1 MTHKICVITGSR
13 AEYGLLRWV
22 MQGIKDDP
30 SLTLQIIATGM
41 HLSPQIGNTYQE
53 IEGDGFAIDRKVE
66 MLTGSDTP
74 VGIAKSMGNGM
85 IRIAEA
91 INELKPDVALVLG
104 DRFEIMAASQ
114 ALVVLQIPI
123 IHLCGGDIGSGTYDN
138 IFRDCISLMST
149 LHCVTHEEA
158 KRRVTEL
165 GIPKASVHCV
175 GATCVDGIQAL
186 DLLPLSELCRQLE
199 IEIRG
204 QIIVVTYHP
213 LTWGASNSSR
223 ELIELLMAL
232 EIFASKNEVT
242 TVFTGTNADNGQS
255 ELKSL
260 IDQYV
265 ESHNNCYAFQ
275 SLGHL
280 RYLSL
285 MKHALMVVGN
295 SSSGIYEAPY
305 LGTSTI
311 DVGIRQLGR
320 LAPTSVAR
328 CDAIA
333 TEILSKMN
341 SVLSNGFATTQ
352 MVYGDGTASRRIL
365 ELIKSFVSNSHR
377 KIETDVY

>member
-1 MTHKICVITGSR
+1 MTRRFCVITGSR

-22 MQGIKDDP
+22 MQGIKAEP

-41 HLSPQIGNTYQE
+41 HLSAQFGNTYQE

>member
-1 MTHKICVITGSR
+1 MTRKICVITGSR

-41 HLSPQIGNTYQE
+41 HLSPQFGNTYQE

-74 VGIAKSMGNGM
+74 VGISKSMGNGM

-149 LHCVTHEEA
+149 LHCVTHEDA
-158 KRRVTEL
+158 KRRITEL

-213 LTWGASNSSR
+213 LTRGASNSSR

-232 EIFASKNEVT
+232 EIFASENEVT

-255 ELKSL
+255 ELRSL

-285 MKHALMVVGN
+285 MKHALIVVGN

-377 KIETDVY
+377 RIETDVY

>member
-41 HLSPQIGNTYQE
+41 HLSPQFGNTYQE

-74 VGIAKSMGNGM
+74 VGISKSMGNGM

-149 LHCVTHEEA
+149 LHCVTHEDA
-158 KRRVTEL
+158 KRRITEL

-213 LTWGASNSSR
+213 LTLGASNSSR

-232 EIFASKNEVT
+232 EIFASENEVT

-255 ELKSL
+255 ELRSL

-285 MKHALMVVGN
+285 MKHALIVVGN

-377 KIETDVY
+377 RIETDVY

>member
-1 MTHKICVITGSR
+1 MTRKICVITGSR

-22 MQGIKDDP
+22 MQGIKDDS

-41 HLSPQIGNTYQE
+41 HLSPQFGNTYQE
-53 IEGDGFAIDRKVE
+53 IERDGFAIDRKVA

-74 VGIAKSMGNGM
+74 VGIAQSMGNGM

-114 ALVVLQIPI
+114 VLVVLQIPI
-123 IHLCGGDIGSGTYDN
+123 VHLCGGDIGSGTYDN
-138 IFRDCISLMST
+138 IFRDCISLMSN
-149 LHCVTHEEA
+149 LHCVTHEDA
-158 KRRVTEL
+158 KQRVTEL
-165 GIPKASVHCV
+165 GISKASVHCV
-175 GATCVDGIQAL
+175 GATCVDGIQSL
-186 DLLPLSELCRQLE
+186 DLLPLSELCKQLE
-199 IEIRG
+199 INVRG

-213 LTWGASNSSR
+213 LTLGASKSSE
-223 ELIELLMAL
+223 ELNELLMAL
-232 EIFASKNEVT
+232 EVFASENEVT

-255 ELKSL
+255 ELKRL

-265 ESHNNCYAFQ
+265 ENHNNCYAFQ

-285 MKHALMVVGN
+285 IKHALMVVGN

-311 DVGIRQLGR
+311 DVGVRQLGR
-320 LAPTSVAR
+320 LAPTSVVH
-328 CDAIA
+328 CDAQKDD
-333 TEILSKMN
+333 ILAQMSSIK
-341 SVLSNGFATTQ
+341 STAFPATQ
-352 MVYGDGTASRRIL
+352 MIYGDGTASSKIV
-365 ELIKSFVSNSHR
+365 ELVKSYVDDLSSRKGDDVS
-377 KIETDVY
+377 